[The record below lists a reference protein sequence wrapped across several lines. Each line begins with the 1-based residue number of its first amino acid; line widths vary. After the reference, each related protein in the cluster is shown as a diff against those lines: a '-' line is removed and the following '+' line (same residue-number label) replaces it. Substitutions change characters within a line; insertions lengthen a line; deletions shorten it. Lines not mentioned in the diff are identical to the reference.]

1 MKQKDKGKLN
11 QLNKAGLLKEL
22 EKEISEL
29 AQLIIDKGLGKLKD
43 VRMIA
48 KKRDKIAFIKT
59 RIREKEL

>member
-1 MKQKDKGKLN
+1 MKQKDKEKLN
-11 QLNKAGLLKEL
+11 QLNKMGLLKEL
-22 EKEISEL
+22 EKEASEL
-29 AQLIIDKGLGKLKD
+29 AQLVIDRGLGRLKN

>member
-1 MKQKDKGKLN
+1 MKKKDKGKLN
-11 QLNKAGLLKEL
+11 QLDKAGLLKEL
-22 EKEISEL
+22 EKEISKL
-29 AQLIIDKGLGKLKD
+29 VQLTIDKGLGRLKD

>member
-59 RIREKEL
+59 RIRENEL